1 MYRWNE
7 GVGRFV
13 PGPRLWILGGAALG
27 AFAPVSSGCVERIY
41 SRSVYVWFQRAL
53 TALSNRTDLALFD
66 VLVVSLAV
74 GLIGWWVIRMRR
86 APRGRRVRAAIRMSF
101 NTAVGCAAV
110 YLLFLAC
117 WGLNYRREPLTQKLD
132 FDEARVTQDA
142 LVGLT
147 RESVSHLNQLHAS
160 AHAASWPGLSDI
172 RSVLAVPFARAQRR
186 LPSMPAAVPGRPKT
200 SLLGLY
206 FRRAAIDGMTDPFF
220 LEVLINE
227 EVLPF
232 ERPYV
237 VAHEW
242 AHLAG
247 YADEAEASFVGW
259 LTCQA
264 GDAPVQY
271 SGWLF
276 LFARLLQQ
284 VPRSERASLTEPLMA
299 GPRGDLDAIAERIRG
314 STPFIRR
321 QAERVYD
328 RFLKANRV
336 TEGIASYSGVVSLVL
351 GARLHQ

>member
-1 MYRWNE
+1 MHRRNGGGRW
-7 GVGRFV
+7 FL
-13 PGPRLWILGGAALG
+13 PGPRLWILGAAALS
-27 AFAPVSSGCVERIY
+27 AFAPASSGCVERIY
-41 SRSVYVWFQRAL
+41 SRRVYLWLQGAL
-53 TALSNRTDLALFD
+53 TAFSNRTDLALFD
-66 VLVVSLAV
+66 VLVAFLAV
-74 GLIGWWVIRMRR
+74 SLIGWWVIRMRR
-86 APRGRRVRAAIRMSF
+86 APRGRRARATIGMTV
-101 NTAVGCAAV
+101 NTAVTCAAV

-117 WGLNYRREPLTQKLD
+117 WGLNYRREPLSQKLD

-142 LVGLT
+142 LVSLT
-147 RESVSHLNQLHAS
+147 RESVSRLNQLHAP

-172 RSVLAVPFARAQRR
+172 RSVLAVPFARAQQR
-186 LPSMPAAVPGRPKT
+186 LPSTPAAVPGRPKT
-200 SLLGLY
+200 SLLGVY

-232 ERPYV
+232 EQPYV

-264 GDAPVQY
+264 GEAPVQY

-284 VPRSERASLTEPLMA
+284 VPRAQRASLTEPLMA
-299 GPRGDLDAIAERIRG
+299 GPRGDLDAIAERLRG
-314 STPFIRR
+314 STPFVRR

-336 TEGIASYSGVVSLVL
+336 AEGIASYDGVVRLVL
-351 GARLHQ
+351 GARLTN